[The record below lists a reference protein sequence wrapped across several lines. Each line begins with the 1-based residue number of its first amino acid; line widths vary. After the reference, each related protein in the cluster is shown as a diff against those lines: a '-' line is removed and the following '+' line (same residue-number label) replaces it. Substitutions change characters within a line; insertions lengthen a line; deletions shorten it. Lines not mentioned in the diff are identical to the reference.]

1 MPLWNTSEHPKT
13 FPAEM
18 YELERAFTPVV
29 ATIDG
34 PAAALLTIFTI
45 IYKDTCTSDILFPI
59 LYSRMVTLTG
69 VV

>member
-1 MPLWNTSEHPKT
+1 MPLCNTSEHPKP

-34 PAAALLTIFTI
+34 PAAALLTILTI
-45 IYKDTCTSDILFPI
+45 IYKDRSTSNILFPI
-59 LYSRMVTLTG
+59 LEPRIVTLAG